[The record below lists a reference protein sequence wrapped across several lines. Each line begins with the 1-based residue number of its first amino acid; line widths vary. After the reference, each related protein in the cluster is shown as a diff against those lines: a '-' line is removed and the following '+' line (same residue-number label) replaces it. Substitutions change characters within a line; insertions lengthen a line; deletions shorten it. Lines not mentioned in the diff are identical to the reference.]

1 MRLKAARDLIEYTG
15 ASLKKMSS
23 IGSKVKSVKRIGIC
37 VTESLLKKKKQLDM
51 IQSDSWTARTP
62 PIAGIQPA
70 EAHTLC

>member
-37 VTESLLKKKKQLDM
+37 VTESLLKKKKNNW
-51 IQSDSWTARTP
+51 I
-62 PIAGIQPA
+62 
-70 EAHTLC
+70 